1 MTDRRSLLMLATVYA
16 FSRTWA
22 REAHGIRLGVVTGIG
37 NDADAAIARVRRLG
51 FPTCFLSLSDVA
63 SEIAPRLKDA
73 LARYS
78 VEATA
83 LESLGPGQ
91 MVWDLVRG
99 PSTIGFVP
107 PATRQARID
116 HLRRTSD
123 LAAALGIP
131 YVQTHCGFIPEVE
144 TDPLYEGAV
153 AALRAIAKH
162 CKANQQEFLM
172 ETGQETPV
180 TLLRAIQDAGL
191 DNIGVGLDTANLILY
206 GKGNPVDALDVLGK
220 YIRSVH
226 AKDGL
231 FPTNPRQLGREV
243 PIGTGRVDFV
253 RVISRLSELG
263 YAGAIS
269 IEREISGP
277 RQEADIGQAKTFL
290 ENIIN
295 NGAAV

>member
-1 MTDRRSLLMLATVYA
+1 MINRRSLLMLATASGV
-16 FSRTWA
+16 SRAWA
-22 REAHGIRLGVVTGIG
+22 PESHGIRLGVVTGIG
-37 NDADAAIARVRRLG
+37 GDADAAIARVRRLG
-51 FPTCFLSLSDVA
+51 FPTCFLSLRDVG

-99 PSTIGFVP
+99 PSTIGLVP
-107 PATRQARID
+107 PQTRQARID
-116 HLRRTSD
+116 HLCRTSD

-131 YVQTHCGFIPEVE
+131 YVQTHGGFIPEIE
-144 TDPLYEGAV
+144 TDALYKGAV
-153 AALRAIAKH
+153 EAVGAVAKH
-162 CKANQQEFLM
+162 CKANRQEFLL
-172 ETGQETPV
+172 ETGQESPV
-180 TLLRAIQDAGL
+180 TLLRAIQDTGL
-191 DNIGVGLDTANLILY
+191 DNVGVGLDTANLILY

-220 YIRSVH
+220 YVRSVH

-231 FPTNPRQLGREV
+231 FPTNPRQLGKEV
-243 PIGTGRVDFV
+243 SIGTGRVDFG
-253 RVISRLSELG
+253 RVISRLIELG

-277 RQEADIGQAKTFL
+277 RQEADIRQAKTFL

-295 NGAAV
+295 KAAKV

>member
-1 MTDRRSLLMLATVYA
+1 
-16 FSRTWA
+16 
-22 REAHGIRLGVVTGIG
+22 
-37 NDADAAIARVRRLG
+37 
-51 FPTCFLSLSDVA
+51 
-63 SEIAPRLKDA
+63 
-73 LARYS
+73 
-78 VEATA
+78 
-83 LESLGPGQ
+83 

-99 PSTIGFVP
+99 PVTIGLVP
-107 PATRQARID
+107 PATRQGRID

-123 LAAALGIP
+123 LAAAVGIP
-131 YVQTHCGFIPEVE
+131 YVQTHTGFIPEIE

-153 AALRAIAKH
+153 AAIRAVASH
-162 CKANQQEFLM
+162 CKTNRQEFLM

-180 TLLRAIQDAGL
+180 TLLRAIQDSGL
-191 DNIGVGLDTANLILY
+191 DNVGVGLDTANLILY

-253 RVISRLSELG
+253 RVISRLIELG

-269 IEREISGP
+269 IEREIRGP
-277 RQEADIGQAKTFL
+277 QQEAEILQAKMFL
-290 ENIIN
+290 QNIIN
-295 NGAAV
+295 KGAAA